1 MKKKAIHKRLLLV
14 LLIPLGYL
22 LFYLSS
28 LSHSLTEKIYSQVL
42 YKVLTLPLNLLFGYI
57 PISMAE
63 ILLIST
69 VLILLFLIVRTI
81 IRIIKSSSEKWSI
94 LGRAISNFVA
104 ALSIL
109 YFSFILL
116 WGFNYQRLPFK
127 DIAGYDTQPTDIN
140 MLKQVCE
147 ALIQRTNEL
156 RTQVDENSNGIMKLS
171 GGINN
176 TLKRAHLGYKNI
188 ESQYPELTYKFGRPK
203 GVLLSEVM
211 SYLGIGGVY
220 FPYTTE
226 ANVNISLPST
236 SLPFTACHE
245 IAHQIGFSREDEAN
259 YIAYL
264 ACKYHPDADFQ
275 YSGTLSAMIYATN
288 ALYQYSPED
297 YFELREKY
305 SEGVNRDVNAL
316 NNYWEKYET
325 KIQDFSS
332 SINNA
337 YLKANMQNDGVR
349 SYGRMVDLLIAEYR
363 KK

>member
-1 MKKKAIHKRLLLV
+1 MLV

-22 LFYLSS
+22 LLYLSS
-28 LSHSLTEKIYSQVL
+28 LSHPLTENIYSKGL
-42 YKVLTLPLNLLFGYI
+42 YKALSIPLNILFGYI
-57 PISMAE
+57 PVSVAE
-63 ILLIST
+63 IILIST

-81 IRIIKSSSEKWSI
+81 IKSPSEKWSI
-94 LGRAISNFVA
+94 LGRAISNIVA
-104 ALSIL
+104 AASIL
-109 YFSFILL
+109 YLSFILL

-140 MLKQVCE
+140 TLKHVCE

-156 RTQVDENSNGIMKLS
+156 RTQVDENIDGIMKLS
-171 GGINN
+171 GGIND
-176 TLKRAHLGYKNI
+176 TLKRAHMGYNNI
-188 ESQYPELTYKFGRPK
+188 ESKYPELTYKFGRPK

-220 FPYTTE
+220 FPFTTE

-245 IAHQIGFSREDEAN
+245 MAHQIGFSREDEAN

-264 ACKYHPDADFQ
+264 ACKFHPDHDFQ

-297 YFELREKY
+297 YFELREKF
-305 SEGVNRDVNAL
+305 SDGVARDVKAS

-349 SYGRMVDLLIAEYR
+349 SYGRMVDLLIAEYL
-363 KK
+363 KGLAANG